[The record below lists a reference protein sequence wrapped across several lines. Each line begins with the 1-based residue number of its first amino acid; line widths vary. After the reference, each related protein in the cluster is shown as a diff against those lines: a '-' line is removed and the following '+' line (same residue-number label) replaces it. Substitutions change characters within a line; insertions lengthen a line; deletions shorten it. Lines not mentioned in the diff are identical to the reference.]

1 MEKTL
6 QELCRQYR
14 RYRMCVL
21 AFLPLLGAAAICAFF
36 NRTLT
41 LLLLGTAV
49 AYQLFYLR
57 RRQKQYLRELIRA
70 NLESTVCQKLGAE
83 PPEERGGGDGHPA
96 RGARRTTDAVRR
108 NRGLLPVGAG
118 DHRDARRDA
127 GVGLRRHLRA
137 DIPFGEKRPQTGAL
151 HLRRM
156 GPASASRRYRR
167 GLAAAR
173 PRRDP
178 HPDPAGF
185 LCRPV
190 IP

>member
-83 PPEERGGGDGHPA
+83 PPEERGGGTVTP
-96 RGARRTTDAVRR
+96 RAVRAAQLMPFDETE
-108 NRGLLPVGAG
+108 GCCLLAQGITGTLGGMPVSVC
-118 DHRDARRDA
+118 DATF
-127 GVGLRRHLRA
+127 GP